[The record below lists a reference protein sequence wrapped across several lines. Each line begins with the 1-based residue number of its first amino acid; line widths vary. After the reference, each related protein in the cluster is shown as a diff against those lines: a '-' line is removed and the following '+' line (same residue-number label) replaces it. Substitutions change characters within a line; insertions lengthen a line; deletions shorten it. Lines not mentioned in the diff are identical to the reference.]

1 MQPKGSD
8 EAMRARRW
16 EDFRRRADYAPQNV
30 YRHRTRGW
38 EYIPVHPFGD
48 EPEVL
53 ERLGL
58 QPGDCRSAD
67 AWWGIDG
74 DATLLES
81 RAGDAATLFA
91 KPWNQ
96 WVYLV
101 AVVGAPFVTREAFEG
116 AMVRFADAGFPRDP
130 RFQLREG
137 DPMLAVSSGPA
148 VAQAADAV
156 DRAGA

>member
-1 MQPKGSD
+1 MRQKRSEEP
-8 EAMRARRW
+8 MRARRW
-16 EDFRRRADYAPQNV
+16 NDFRRRAQYAPQDV

-58 QPGDCRSAD
+58 RPEDCRSAD

-81 RAGDAATLFA
+81 YVGGTPELLA
-91 KPWNQ
+91 KPTPHPEG

-101 AVVGAPFVTREAFEG
+101 AVFAAPFVMREAFEM
-116 AMVRFADAGFPRDP
+116 AMCRFADAGFPHDV
-130 RFQLREG
+130 RFRLREG
-137 DPMLAVSSGPA
+137 DPPLRLPSG
-148 VAQAADAV
+148 
-156 DRAGA
+156 GSTTE

>member
-1 MQPKGSD
+1 MQRKGSD
-8 EAMRARRW
+8 ESMRTRRW
-16 EDFRRRADYAPQNV
+16 EDLRRRADYAPQNV

-48 EPEVL
+48 EPEIRH
-53 ERLGL
+53 RLGL
-58 QPGDCRSAD
+58 RPSNCRSGD

-81 RAGDAATLFA
+81 RIGDSAELCA
-91 KPWNQ
+91 KPTPHWGR

-101 AVVGAPFVTREAFEG
+101 AGFDAPFITREAFEE
-116 AMVRFADAGFPRDP
+116 AMCRFADAGFPRDP

-137 DPMLAVSSGPA
+137 DPQLPWGRS
-148 VAQAADAV
+148 
-156 DRAGA
+156 

>member
-1 MQPKGSD
+1 MSEAGSD

-16 EDFRRRADYAPQNV
+16 EDFRRRADHAPQNV

-48 EPEVL
+48 EPEIL

-58 QPGDCRSAD
+58 QPSDCRSAG

-81 RAGDAATLFA
+81 RVGGTAELFA
-91 KPWNQ
+91 KPTSGREQ

-101 AVVGAPFVTREAFEG
+101 AVFDAPFVTRVLFER
-116 AMVRFADAGFPRDP
+116 AMSRFADAGFPRDP

-137 DPMLAVSSGPA
+137 DPRLTVPGGGPA
-148 VAQAADAV
+148 TA
-156 DRAGA
+156 

>member
-1 MQPKGSD
+1 MQRKSSD

-16 EDFRRRADYAPQNV
+16 EDFHRRADYAPQNV

-48 EPEVL
+48 EPDVL
-53 ERLGL
+53 ERLAL
-58 QPGDCRSAD
+58 RPEDCRSAD

-81 RAGDAATLFA
+81 RAGNAVELFA
-91 KPWNQ
+91 KPTPHWER

-101 AVVGAPFVTREAFEG
+101 AVFNAPFVTREAFEE
-116 AMVRFADAGFPRDP
+116 AMCRFADVGFPRDP
-130 RFQLREG
+130 RVQLCEG
-137 DPMLAVSSGPA
+137 DPRMLVSGGPA
-148 VAQAADAV
+148 AA
-156 DRAGA
+156 

>member
-1 MQPKGSD
+1 MQRKNSD

-16 EDFRRRADYAPQNV
+16 EDFRRRADYAPRNV

-53 ERLGL
+53 ERIGL
-58 QPGDCRSAD
+58 HANDCRSAD

-81 RAGDAATLFA
+81 RVGDRVELFA
-91 KPWNQ
+91 TYWNER
-96 WVYLV
+96 V
-101 AVVGAPFVTREAFEG
+101 ALHAVFDAPFVTRKAFEE

-137 DPMLAVSSGPA
+137 DPRLVLPGGPA
-148 VAQAADAV
+148 AA
-156 DRAGA
+156 

>member
-1 MQPKGSD
+1 MTRKRSD
-8 EAMRARRW
+8 EALRALRW
-16 EDFRRRADYAPQNV
+16 EDFRRRVDFAPQDV

-58 QPGDCRSAD
+58 QAEDCHSAD

-81 RAGDAATLFA
+81 CAGDGVKFMANR
-91 KPWNQ
+91 WRER
-96 WVYLV
+96 V
-101 AVVGAPFVTREAFEG
+101 ALHVVFDAPFVTRSAFED

-130 RFQLREG
+130 KFQLNDG
-137 DPMLAVSSGPA
+137 DPPLVLPAGPLATAEHFPRGANPA
-148 VAQAADAV
+148 
-156 DRAGA
+156 

>member
-1 MQPKGSD
+1 MQRKGSD

-16 EDFRRRADYAPQNV
+16 EDFRRRADYAPHNV

-38 EYIPVHPFGD
+38 EYIPIHPFGD
-48 EPEVL
+48 EPQVL

-58 QPGDCRSAD
+58 QASDCRSAD

-81 RAGDAATLFA
+81 RVGDSAELFA
-91 KPWNQ
+91 KPTPHWER

-101 AVVGAPFVTREAFEG
+101 AVFDAPFIRREAFEK
-116 AMVRFADAGFPRDP
+116 AMCHFADAGFPHDQ
-130 RFQLREG
+130 RFQLRDG
-137 DPMLAVSSGPA
+137 DPWLSVPRGGPA
-148 VAQAADAV
+148 AA
-156 DRAGA
+156 